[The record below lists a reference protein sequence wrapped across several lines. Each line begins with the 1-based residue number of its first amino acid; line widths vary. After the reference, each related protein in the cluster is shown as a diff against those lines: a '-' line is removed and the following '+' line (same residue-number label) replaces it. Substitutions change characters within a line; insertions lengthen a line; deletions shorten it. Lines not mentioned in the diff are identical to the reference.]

1 VTRRDRRRDEIE
13 IRGAAE
19 HNLKRVDV
27 RIPKNRLVVF
37 TGPSG
42 SGKSSLAF
50 DTIYAEGQRRYVE
63 SLSAYARQFL
73 GQMEKPRYERIRGL
87 SPTISIEQKSA
98 GSNPRSTV
106 GTITEIHDHLR
117 VLWARIGRQHCHRCG
132 ALVERLSA
140 AEVAGRLAALPPGTR
155 FLLLARL
162 VDGRKGEHRELLEG
176 AVREGFARFR
186 IDGEILRAGEIPAL
200 DKKRKHVIDVVVD
213 RLAAPPRPDAA
224 WRARLADSVETA
236 LARGQGVLRCA
247 PASGEER
254 LYSEHLHCLACDV
267 GFPELAPQSFSFN
280 SPAGMCP
287 ECHGLGTKPEMDPAL
302 VVPDPA
308 RSLREGAIEP
318 WARAIGREESWTG
331 SLLHQVAKEWGIDL
345 DRPWKDLPERQRRLL
360 LHGAGER
367 RIAVKMEWSSGRLEW
382 KRAFEGVLGELGRR
396 FRQTRSEAMRRHYAR
411 YLSEAR
417 CSACEGRR
425 LRPESCAVR
434 VGGLTLPELSARTIA
449 EARAFLAG
457 LPLGPTERVVAEE
470 MRREIDGRLGFLVD
484 VGLGYLTLER
494 PGPSLSGG
502 ESQRI
507 RLASQI
513 GSELTGVLYVLDEPS
528 IGLHPRDTRRL
539 LATLQRLRDLGNTVI
554 VVEHDPETIEAADF
568 VVDFGPGAGAAG
580 GEIVFAGPPARL
592 RRARGSLTGGYLSG
606 RLRIETPGRRRAGSG
621 RRLRVEGAREH
632 NLKDVSVDFPLGTL
646 IAVTGVSGAGKS
658 TLVNAVLF
666 PALRRA
672 LHGAREAPGAHRR
685 LLGIEHVDKVV
696 DVDQKPIGR
705 TPRSNPATYTK
716 VFDGIRDVFAQVPEA
731 RAAGFKPGRFSFN
744 VKGGRCEAC
753 EGAGVKRIEMHFLP
767 DVFVACDV
775 CRGRRFNEA
784 TLRVRF
790 KELSIA
796 DVLDLSVDE
805 ALGVFA
811 HQPAVVGG
819 LRTLQDVGLGYVKL
833 GQPSPTLSGGE
844 AQRIKLARELSRAG
858 TGRSVYILDEPTT
871 GLHFDD
877 LRKLLGVL
885 ERLVEAGNTVIVIE
899 HHLDVIR
906 CADHVIDLGPEGG
919 DEGGRLVAE
928 GTPEQVARC
937 ETSHTGRFLRRALGA
952 RPRGPRVGQRAE
964 AERRPTGVR
973 ADPVAQPATGR
984 PRAPRA
990 RQSEAGRS
998 RQASAAPWS

>member
-1 VTRRDRRRDEIE
+1 VPPETRRDRRRDEIE

-117 VLWARIGRQHCHRCG
+117 VLFARIGRQHCHRCG
-132 ALVERLSA
+132 SLVERLSA

-176 AVREGFARFR
+176 AVRDGFARFR
-186 IDGEILRAGEIPAL
+186 IDGEVAGADALPDL

-247 PASGEER
+247 LVGGEER

-267 GFPELAPQSFSFN
+267 GFPELSPQSFSFN

-302 VVPDPA
+302 VVPDPT
-308 RSLREGAIEP
+308 RSLREGAVEP

-434 VGGLTLPELSARTIA
+434 IGTAEGSGELSLPELAACTIA
-449 EARAFLAG
+449 EARTFLGG
-457 LPLGPTERVVAEE
+457 LSLGATERVVAEE
-470 MRREIDGRLGFLVD
+470 MRKEIDGRLGFLVD
-484 VGLGYLTLER
+484 VGLGYLTLDR

-539 LATLQRLRDLGNTVI
+539 LATLRRLRDLGNTVI

-592 RRARGSLTGGYLSG
+592 RQARGSLTGGYLSG
-606 RLRIETPGRRRAGSG
+606 RLRIETPRRRRAGSG
-621 RRLRVEGAREH
+621 RRLRVEGACEH

-672 LHGAREAPGAHRR
+672 LHGAREMPGAHRR

-753 EGAGVKRIEMHFLP
+753 EGDGVKRIEMHFLP

-775 CRGRRFNEA
+775 CRGRRFDEA

-790 KELSIA
+790 KDLSVA

-805 ALGVFA
+805 ALGVFV

-819 LRTLQDVGLGYVKL
+819 LRTLQDVGLGYLKL

-844 AQRIKLARELSRAG
+844 AQRIKLARELSRAA
-858 TGRSVYILDEPTT
+858 TGHSVYILDEPTT

-906 CADHVIDLGPEGG
+906 RADHVIDLGPEGG
-919 DEGGRLVAE
+919 DEGGRLVAA
-928 GTPEQVARC
+928 GTPEEVARC
-937 ETSHTGRFLRRALGA
+937 EASHTGRFLRRVLCVAA
-952 RPRGPRVGQRAE
+952 APRPRQR
-964 AERRPTGVR
+964 P
-973 ADPVAQPATGR
+973 
-984 PRAPRA
+984 
-990 RQSEAGRS
+990 AGRS